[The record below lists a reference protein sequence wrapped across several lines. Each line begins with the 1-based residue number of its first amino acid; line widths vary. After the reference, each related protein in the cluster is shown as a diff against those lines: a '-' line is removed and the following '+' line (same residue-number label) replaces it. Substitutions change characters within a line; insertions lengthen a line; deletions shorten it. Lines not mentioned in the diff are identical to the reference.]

1 MSCEQRGT
9 WCGANC
15 NGDTNKITAPAGLL
29 DHDFKANISKHSRKR
44 HGEVNAWLEGKK
56 MNTLNKFAWT
66 VFVDLTFIC
75 WFMHLHVEWTQA
87 TMHYLGLLVDFSW
100 VLVRLKC
107 LKGSYDAFLK
117 IIILGFNVQKHI
129 IFQILYII
137 VGPLYPARALRVRRL
152 IRILG
157 PSQSFFPFYQN
168 SLYRALW
175 NQIYYFPNFV

>member
-1 MSCEQRGT
+1 
-9 WCGANC
+9 
-15 NGDTNKITAPAGLL
+15 
-29 DHDFKANISKHSRKR
+29 
-44 HGEVNAWLEGKK
+44 

-66 VFVDLTFIC
+66 VVVDLTFIC

-107 LKGSYDAFLK
+107 LKGSYDAFFK

-137 VGPLYPARALRVRRL
+137 VGPLYPARVLRVRRL

-175 NQIYYFPNFV
+175 NQIYFFLNSVFYVYIFIDSVYIFLDSFLMVKLNCINQKACLIN